1 MSKSSNTV
9 SAKTHRYELVHGDSA
24 DFVAYQRREG
34 ATWQTLATWM
44 IPRAICN

>member
-1 MSKSSNTV
+1 MTKSST
-9 SAKTHRYELVHGDSA
+9 AATKTHRYELMHGEGA

-34 ATWQTLATWM
+34 GTWQTLATWM